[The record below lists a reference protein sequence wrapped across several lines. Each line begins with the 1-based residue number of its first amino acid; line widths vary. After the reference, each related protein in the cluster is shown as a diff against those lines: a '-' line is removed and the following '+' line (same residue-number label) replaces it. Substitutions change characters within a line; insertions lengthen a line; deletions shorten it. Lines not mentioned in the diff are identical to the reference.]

1 MENQSNEITINLA
14 LLKKYNLVFQFTD
27 KFGALL
33 PQAYGS
39 AVADFPDDVDSS
51 RAANDYLLKTALYL
65 KGGIAEDGE
74 NSLLSNTYGASI
86 CDGQVSVFLNHPG
99 YPGNLA
105 VLPLKDFH
113 EILEMWRDFL
123 IENGW

>member
-1 MENQSNEITINLA
+1 MKLWTWLYLKNIIWVFNLQTNLA
-14 LLKKYNLVFQFTD
+14 HCYHKRI
-27 KFGALL
+27 
-33 PQAYGS
+33 GS

-51 RAANDYLLKTALYL
+51 RAANDYLSKTALYL

-74 NSLLSNTYGASI
+74 NSLLSNTYGAGI

-105 VLPLKDFH
+105 ALHLKDFH